1 MDRVKDTI
9 FWRNILSRSA
19 GGNHMNSKL
28 KNIQTMREDAVNIF
42 NSGLRAVEPGA
53 AVKNYCRVDGD
64 HFIVG
69 DRNYD
74 LSKFNKL
81 FVIGAGKA
89 SAPMA
94 AAIEDLVGNR
104 IKGGIVNVKY
114 GHTAE
119 LAHVKLIEAGHP
131 VPDKNGEAG
140 SGAILSLANDA
151 GKDGLVLCL
160 MSGGGSALLPLAV
173 EGLTLKNKQ
182 DTIKILLSCGATIH
196 EINTIRKHTSGIKG
210 GRLARAA
217 YPATLVSLI
226 LSDVVGDDLDVIA
239 SGPTVPDSSTFAD
252 CREILEK
259 YTIFNKLPRKVVK
272 HIEAGISNKIS
283 ETPKIGDPAFEN
295 VENLIVGSNFEAIS
309 AAKKEAESLGYKTLV
324 LSSMIE
330 GETKHVAHVHGAIA
344 REIVKTG
351 NPLPAPACILSGGE
365 TTVTI
370 SGSGLGGRCQEFAL
384 AAALDI
390 SGNKN
395 IVILSGGTDGND
407 GPTDAAGAVVDSDTI
422 TRATAKGLDP
432 REYLANNDSYHF
444 FKTMD
449 DLFITGPTNTN
460 VMDLRITLAV

>member
-1 MDRVKDTI
+1 
-9 FWRNILSRSA
+9 
-19 GGNHMNSKL
+19 MNSKS
-28 KNIQTMREDAVNIF
+28 KSIDMMRDDAVKIF
-42 NSGLRAVEPGA
+42 FSGLKAVEPGA
-53 AVKNYCRVDGD
+53 AVKNYCRIDGD
-64 HFIVG
+64 HFFVG

-74 LSKFNKL
+74 LSNFNNL

-119 LAHVKLIEAGHP
+119 LEHVKLIEAGHP
-131 VPDKNGEAG
+131 VPDENGEAG
-140 SGAILSLANDA
+140 SRAILSLANEA
-151 GKDGLVLCL
+151 GKDDLVLCL
-160 MSGGGSALLPLAV
+160 MSGGGSALLPLAA
-173 EGLTLKNKQ
+173 EGLTLKDKQ
-182 DTIKILLSCGATIH
+182 DTIKVLSGGGSALLPLAAEGLTLKDKQDTIKVLLSCGATIH
-196 EINTIRKHTSGIKG
+196 EINAIRKHTSSIKG
-210 GRLARAA
+210 GRLAQAA

-239 SGPTVPDSSTFAD
+239 SGPTVPDSSTFAY
-252 CREILEK
+252 CGEIFEK
-259 YTIFNKLPRKVVK
+259 YNIFNKLPDTVVK
-272 HIEAGISNKIS
+272 HIEAGISSKIS

-295 VENLIVGSNFEAIS
+295 VDNLIVGSNFEAIS
-309 AAKKEAESLGYKTLV
+309 AAKKEAQSVGYNTLV

-370 SGSGLGGRCQEFAL
+370 TGSGLGGRCQEFAL

-390 SGNKN
+390 SENEN

-407 GPTDAAGAVVDSDTI
+407 GPTDAAGAVADSDTI
-422 TRATAKGLDP
+422 NRATAKGLDP
-432 REYLANNDSYHF
+432 RE
-444 FKTMD
+444 
-449 DLFITGPTNTN
+449 
-460 VMDLRITLAV
+460 

>member
-1 MDRVKDTI
+1 
-9 FWRNILSRSA
+9 
-19 GGNHMNSKL
+19 MNSKS
-28 KNIQTMREDAVNIF
+28 KSIARMRDDAVKIF
-42 NSGLRAVEPGA
+42 FSGLKAVEPGA

-64 HFIVG
+64 QFFVG

-74 LSKFNKL
+74 LSKVNNL

-94 AAIEDLVGNR
+94 VAIEDLVGNR

-131 VPDKNGEAG
+131 VPDENGEAG
-140 SGAILSLANDA
+140 SRAILSLANDA
-151 GKDGLVLCL
+151 GKEDLVLCL
-160 MSGGGSALLPLAV
+160 MSGGGSALLPLAA
-173 EGLTLKNKQ
+173 EGLTLKDKQ
-182 DTIKILLSCGATIH
+182 DTIKVLLSCGATIH
-196 EINTIRKHTSGIKG
+196 EINTIRKHTSG
-210 GRLARAA
+210 
-217 YPATLVSLI
+217 
-226 LSDVVGDDLDVIA
+226 
-239 SGPTVPDSSTFAD
+239 PTVPDSSTFAY
-252 CREILEK
+252 CGEIFEK
-259 YTIFNKLPRKVVK
+259 YNIFNKLPDTVVK
-272 HIEAGISNKIS
+272 HIEAGISSKIS

-295 VENLIVGSNFEAIS
+295 VDNLIVGSNFEAIS
-309 AAKKEAESLGYKTLV
+309 AAKKEAQSVGYNTLV

-370 SGSGLGGRCQEFAL
+370 TGSGLGGRCQEFAL

-390 SGNKN
+390 SENEN

-407 GPTDAAGAVVDSDTI
+407 GPTDAAGAVADSDTI
-422 TRATAKGLDP
+422 NRATAKGLDP
-432 REYLANNDSYHF
+432 REYLENNDSYHF
-444 FKTMD
+444 FKKMG
-449 DLFITGPTNTN
+449 DLLITGPTNTN